1 MYQPIY
7 LKIDEVLVFQS
18 GSAAVAARE
27 LGIEVVSLFRNM
39 KDGTK
44 LFRRYTLS
52 RTGPTENRKVGS
64 GCS

>member
-7 LKIDEVLVFQS
+7 LKIDEVLVFES

-27 LGIEVVSLFRNM
+27 LGAQRLCSFSQNM

-44 LFRRYTLS
+44 LFRHYTLS
-52 RTGPTENRKVGS
+52 RYIK
-64 GCS
+64 